1 MRFLILQFSGDVY
14 RVRKE
19 KSNEG
24 KEEAM
29 VRIDYRWIQRQII
42 KVLQDYA
49 MKTEMVMGEKRLLR
63 LKIEVMV
70 LEAIR
75 EQLKEDRR
83 THFVELIDKGKT
95 DTYKV

>member
-1 MRFLILQFSGDVY
+1 
-14 RVRKE
+14 
-19 KSNEG
+19 
-24 KEEAM
+24 
-29 VRIDYRWIQRQII
+29 
-42 KVLQDYA
+42 

-95 DTYKV
+95 DTYKVRNGRDHQKCTTLDSRT

>member
-1 MRFLILQFSGDVY
+1 
-14 RVRKE
+14 
-19 KSNEG
+19 
-24 KEEAM
+24 
-29 VRIDYRWIQRQII
+29 
-42 KVLQDYA
+42 